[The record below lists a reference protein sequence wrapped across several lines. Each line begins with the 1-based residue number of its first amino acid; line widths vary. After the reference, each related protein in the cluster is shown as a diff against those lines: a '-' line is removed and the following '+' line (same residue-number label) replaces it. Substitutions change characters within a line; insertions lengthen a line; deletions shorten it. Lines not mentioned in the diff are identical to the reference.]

1 MNFSDGNFEK
11 ILTGVPETPIL
22 GPLLFNFDLCYQFC
36 ETEVLNMVR
45 STDDNTPYTSSEV
58 NDAFIRLKNCP
69 VKIFEW
75 CCKNRFKSTVDKC
88 NLITTSKSQEEI
100 PIGETSLMSVNIVKQ
115 LVIHI
120 HQVNFDY

>member
-1 MNFSDGNFEK
+1 MNFSGGNFEK

-22 GPLLFNFDLCYQFC
+22 GPLLFNFDLCYQFYDI
-36 ETEVLNMVR
+36 EVLNMVC

-58 NDAFIRLKNCP
+58 NDAFIRLENCP

-75 CCKNRFKSTVDKC
+75 CCKNRFKSNVDKC

>member
-1 MNFSDGNFEK
+1 MLPVYD
-11 ILTGVPETPIL
+11 I
-22 GPLLFNFDLCYQFC
+22 
-36 ETEVLNMVR
+36 EVLNMVC

-58 NDAFIRLKNCP
+58 NDAFIRLENCP

-75 CCKNRFKSTVDKC
+75 CCKNRFKSNVDKW
-88 NLITTSKSQEEI
+88 NLIATSKSQEEI